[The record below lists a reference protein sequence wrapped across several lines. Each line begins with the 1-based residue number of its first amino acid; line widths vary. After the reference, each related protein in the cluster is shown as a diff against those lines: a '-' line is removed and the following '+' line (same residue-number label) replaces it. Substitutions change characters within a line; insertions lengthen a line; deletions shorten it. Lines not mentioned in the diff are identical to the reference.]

1 MNVGKFV
8 LIVLLTVVT
17 IVGFTTSRSSAQT
30 NPRYIPLGGAATGAL
45 YTPDSGVYSH
55 VGIIAGHPTSN
66 SLGCGTQWA
75 SRGFMALCMN
85 TRYFNNEAA
94 IRWETIILDVRGA
107 INFLKAQPGITKVV
121 LVGAS
126 GGGALMSFYQSVAQ
140 NGPSVCQGPN
150 KLVECGNNVA
160 GLPPADGLILNDSVP
175 GYGVNSIRSING
187 AVTSDRAGLNQNR
200 AVRVNPT
207 LDPFDP
213 KNGYNPN
220 GSSHYSENFKKRYFE
235 AQAKRMALLINEAL
249 EKLAEIESSDNPT
262 DDAPFII
269 QRGDNAR
276 LYELDLSIHH
286 TTASPRKL
294 LKNDGTI
301 EACCQVVNVRVPQ
314 PDDKV
319 NNASYSD
326 GTANLT
332 VRSFLSLRAI
342 VATNSMDELD
352 LASVNNSTGA
362 NLQLISVPLLIVT
375 SGGHY
380 FMRDNEIHFELA
392 ASADKDFIVT
402 EGAAH
407 TGPPCVPC
415 ETFPGQYGNS
425 AVNQANYMASW
436 VNEPGRF

>member
-1 MNVGKFV
+1 MANVKLLSSVFV
-8 LIVLLTVVT
+8 FFLSFVTV
-17 IVGFTTSRSSAQT
+17 SLAQT

-55 VGIIAGHPTSN
+55 VGIVAGHPTSN
-66 SLGCGTQWA
+66 SLGCGPQWA
-75 SRGFMALCMN
+75 SRGFMVLCMN
-85 TRYFNNEAA
+85 TRYFNNEAL
-94 IRWETIILDVRGA
+94 IRWETIILDVRSA
-107 INFLKAQPGITKVV
+107 INVIKSQPGITKVV

-126 GGGALMSFYQSVAQ
+126 GGGALMSFYQAVAEK
-140 NGPSVCQGPN
+140 GPSICQGPD

-160 GLPPADGLILNDSVP
+160 NLPRADGLILNDSVP

-187 AVTSDRAGLNQNR
+187 GVVNDLAGLHQNR
-200 AVRVNPT
+200 TVQVNPT

-220 GSSHYSENFKKRYFE
+220 GSSKYSEDFKTRYFE
-235 AQAKRMALLINEAL
+235 AQARRMNLLIDEAL
-249 EKLAEIESSDNPT
+249 AKRAEIEASENPT
-262 DDAPFII
+262 DDGLFVI

-276 LYELDLSIHH
+276 LYELDTSIHH

-294 LKNDGTI
+294 LKNDGTVQD
-301 EACCQVVNVRVPQ
+301 CCVVVNVRVPQ
-314 PDDKV
+314 PQDKT

-326 GTANLT
+326 GTVNLP
-332 VRSFLSLRAI
+332 VRTFLSLRAI
-342 VATNSMDELD
+342 RATNSMTGLD
-352 LASVNNSTGA
+352 LDSVNNTTGW
-362 NLQLISVPLLIVT
+362 NLQNISVPLLIVT

-380 FMRDNEIHFELA
+380 FMRDNEIHYEMA
-392 ASADKDFIVT
+392 ASKDKDYVVT

-425 AVNQANYMASW
+425 AVNQANYMATW
-436 VNEPGRF
+436 VNQPGRF

>member
-1 MNVGKFV
+1 MKVSTLFS
-8 LIVLLTVVT
+8 LVVA
-17 IVGFTTSRSSAQT
+17 IASVCFGTSWSSAQS

-45 YTPDSGVYSH
+45 YTPDSGVYSS

-94 IRWETIILDVRGA
+94 ISWETIILDVRAA
-107 INFLKAQPGITKVV
+107 INSLKGQPGITKII

-126 GGGALMSFYQSVAQ
+126 GGGALMSFYQAVAE
-140 NGPSVCQGPN
+140 NGPAVCQGSN

-160 GLPPADGLILNDSVP
+160 GLPQADGLILNDSVP

-187 AVTSDRAGLNQNR
+187 AVTNDRAGVNQNR
-200 AVRVNPT
+200 TVRINPK

-213 KNGYNPN
+213 NNGYNPN
-220 GSSHYSENFKKRYFE
+220 GSSKYSEEFKQKYFE
-235 AQAKRMALLINEAL
+235 AQAKRMNLLIQEAL
-249 EKLAEIESSDNPT
+249 EKLDEIESSDNPT
-262 DDAPFII
+262 DNAPFII

-276 LYELDLSIHH
+276 LYELDTSIHH

-301 EACCQVVNVRVPQ
+301 ESCCQVVNVRVPQ
-314 PDDKV
+314 PQDKI
-319 NNASYSD
+319 NNESYSD
-326 GTANLT
+326 GTADLT

-342 VATNSMDELD
+342 VASNSMDGLD

-362 NLQLISVPLLIVT
+362 NLQRISVPLLIVT

-380 FMRDNEIHFELA
+380 FMRDNEIHYEMA
-392 ASADKDFIVT
+392 ASSDKDYVVT

-415 ETFPGQYGNS
+415 ETFPGQYANS
-425 AVNQANYMASW
+425 AVNQANYMARW

>member
-1 MNVGKFV
+1 MKVRKLFLLV
-8 LIVLLTVVT
+8 LVIAAIGL
-17 IVGFTTSRSSAQT
+17 TTSSSSAQS

-45 YTPDSGVYSH
+45 YTPDSGVYSG

-94 IRWETIILDVRGA
+94 ISWETIILDVRAA
-107 INFLKAQPGITKVV
+107 INFLKAQPGVTKIV

-126 GGGALMSFYQSVAQ
+126 GGGALMSFYQAVAE
-140 NGPSVCQGPN
+140 NGPSVCQGSN
-150 KLVECGNNVA
+150 KLIECGNNVS
-160 GLPPADGLILNDSVP
+160 GLPQADGLILNDSVP

-187 AVTSDRAGLNQNR
+187 AVSNDDARLKNR
-200 AVRVNPT
+200 TVRVDPK
-207 LDPFDP
+207 LDPFNPD
-213 KNGYNPN
+213 NGYNPT
-220 GSSHYSENFKKRYFE
+220 GSSHYSEEFKQRYFE
-235 AQAKRMALLINEAL
+235 AQANRMNLLIQEAL
-249 EKLAEIESSDNPT
+249 EKLDEIESSDNPT

-269 QRGDNAR
+269 RRGDNAR

-294 LKNDGTI
+294 LKNDGTV
-301 EACCQVVNVRVPQ
+301 ESCCQVVNVRVPQ
-314 PDDKV
+314 PEDKI
-319 NNASYSD
+319 NNESYSN
-326 GTANLT
+326 GTVDLT

-342 VATNSMDELD
+342 VATNSMDGLD
-352 LASVNNSTGA
+352 LDSVNNSTGA
-362 NLQLISVPLLIVT
+362 NLQHISVPLLIVT

-380 FMRDNEIHFELA
+380 FMRDNEIHYELA
-392 ASADKDFIVT
+392 ASPDKDFVVT

-407 TGPPCVPC
+407 TGPPCIPC
-415 ETFPGQYGNS
+415 ETFPGQYANS

-436 VNEPGRF
+436 INGPGRF

>member
-1 MNVGKFV
+1 MKVSKLFA
-8 LIVLLTVVT
+8 IVLAIAV
-17 IVGFTTSRSSAQT
+17 VGFSASESSAQS
-30 NPRYIPLGGAATGAL
+30 NPRYVPLGGAATGAL
-45 YTPDSGVYSH
+45 YTPDSGVYSS

-94 IRWETIILDVRGA
+94 ISWETIILDVRSA
-107 INFLKAQPGITKVV
+107 INFLKAQPGIAKIV

-126 GGGALMSFYQSVAQ
+126 GGGALMSFYQAVAE
-140 NGPSVCQGPN
+140 NGPSVCQGSN
-150 KLVECGNNVA
+150 KLVECGNNVT

-187 AVTSDRAGLNQNR
+187 AVTNDQAGVNQNR
-200 AVRVNPT
+200 TVRVNPK

-213 KNGYNPN
+213 NNGYNPN
-220 GSSHYSENFKKRYFE
+220 GSSNYSEEFKQRYFE
-235 AQAKRMALLINEAL
+235 AQAKRMNLLIHEAL
-249 EKLAEIESSDNPT
+249 EKLDEIESSDNPT

-314 PDDKV
+314 PDDKI
-319 NNASYSD
+319 NNASYSN
-326 GTANLT
+326 GTADLT

-342 VATNSMDELD
+342 VASNSMDGLD
-352 LASVNNSTGA
+352 LTSVNNSTGA
-362 NLQLISVPLLIVT
+362 NLQRISVPLLIVT

-380 FMRDNEIHFELA
+380 FMRDNEIHYELA
-392 ASADKDFIVT
+392 ASPDKDYVVT

-415 ETFPGQYGNS
+415 ETFPGQYANS
-425 AVNQANYMASW
+425 AVNQANYMARW

>member
-1 MNVGKFV
+1 MAIVKLLSSVFV
-8 LIVLLTVVT
+8 FFLSFVTV
-17 IVGFTTSRSSAQT
+17 SLAQT

-55 VGIIAGHPTSN
+55 VGIVAGHPTSN
-66 SLGCGTQWA
+66 SLGCGPQWA
-75 SRGFMALCMN
+75 SRGFMVLCMN
-85 TRYFNNEAA
+85 TRYFNNEAL
-94 IRWETIILDVRGA
+94 IRWETIILDVRSA
-107 INFLKAQPGITKVV
+107 INVIKSQPGITKVV

-126 GGGALMSFYQSVAQ
+126 GGGALMSFYQAVAEK
-140 NGPSVCQGPN
+140 GPSICQGPD

-160 GLPPADGLILNDSVP
+160 NLPRADGLILNDSVP

-187 AVTSDRAGLNQNR
+187 GVVNDLAGLHQNR
-200 AVRVNPT
+200 TVQVNPT

-220 GSSHYSENFKKRYFE
+220 GSSKYSEDFKTRYFE
-235 AQAKRMALLINEAL
+235 AQARRMNLLIDEAL
-249 EKLAEIESSDNPT
+249 AKRAEIEASENPT
-262 DDAPFII
+262 DDGLFVI

-276 LYELDLSIHH
+276 LYELDTSIHH

-294 LKNDGTI
+294 LKNDGTVQD
-301 EACCQVVNVRVPQ
+301 CCVVVNVRVPQ
-314 PDDKV
+314 PQDKT

-326 GTANLT
+326 GTVNLP
-332 VRSFLSLRAI
+332 VRTFLSLRAI
-342 VATNSMDELD
+342 RATNSMTGLD
-352 LASVNNSTGA
+352 LDSVNNTTGW
-362 NLQLISVPLLIVT
+362 NLQNISVPLLIVT

-380 FMRDNEIHFELA
+380 FMRDNEIHYEMA
-392 ASADKDFIVT
+392 ASKDKDYVVT

-425 AVNQANYMASW
+425 AVNQANYMATW
-436 VNEPGRF
+436 VNQPGRF

>member
-1 MNVGKFV
+1 MKVSKLFA
-8 LIVLLTVVT
+8 VVFAT
-17 IVGFTTSRSSAQT
+17 AAVAFTASQSSAQS
-30 NPRYIPLGGAATGAL
+30 NPRYVPLGGAATGAL
-45 YTPDSGVYSH
+45 YTPDSGVYSS

-94 IRWETIILDVRGA
+94 ISWETIILDVRSA
-107 INFLKAQPGITKVV
+107 INFLKAQPGIAKIV

-126 GGGALMSFYQSVAQ
+126 GGGALMTFYQAVAE
-140 NGPSVCQGPN
+140 NGPSVCQGSN

-187 AVTSDRAGLNQNR
+187 AVTNDQAGVNQNR
-200 AVRVNPT
+200 TVRVNPK

-213 KNGYNPN
+213 NNGYNPN
-220 GSSHYSENFKKRYFE
+220 GSSTFSEEFKQKYFE
-235 AQAKRMALLINEAL
+235 AQAKRMNLLIHEAL
-249 EKLAEIESSDNPT
+249 EKLDEIESSDNPT

-276 LYELDLSIHH
+276 LYELDTSIHH

-314 PDDKV
+314 PQDKI
-319 NNASYSD
+319 NNESYSN
-326 GTANLT
+326 GTADLT

-342 VATNSMDELD
+342 VASNSMDGLD
-352 LASVNNSTGA
+352 LTSVNNSTGA
-362 NLQLISVPLLIVT
+362 NLQRTSVPLLIAT

-380 FMRDNEIHFELA
+380 FMRDNEIHYEMA
-392 ASADKDFIVT
+392 ASSDKDYVVT

-415 ETFPGQYGNS
+415 ETFPGQYANS